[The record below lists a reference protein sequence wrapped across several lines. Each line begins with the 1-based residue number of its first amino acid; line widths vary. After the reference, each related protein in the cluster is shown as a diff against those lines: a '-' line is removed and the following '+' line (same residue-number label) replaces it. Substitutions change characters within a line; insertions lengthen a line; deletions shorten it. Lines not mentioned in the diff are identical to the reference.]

1 MNIGARKT
9 RIMIVDDHPI
19 VLEGLAQLINQQADL
34 VVCAKAGNAKQAL
47 EAVKKQHIDLAI
59 VDMLLKN
66 TTGIQVTKDIRLR
79 YPGLRVLILSM
90 SDEPYYIK
98 HAFQAG
104 AQGYITKDEVAD
116 EIISA
121 IRRVLNGKIY
131 LSARL
136 AEKFPRRTIDSIKA
150 GDLDDSVWE

>member
-1 MNIGARKT
+1 
-9 RIMIVDDHPI
+9 
-19 VLEGLAQLINQQADL
+19 
-34 VVCAKAGNAKQAL
+34 
-47 EAVKKQHIDLAI
+47 
-59 VDMLLKN
+59 
-66 TTGIQVTKDIRLR
+66 
-79 YPGLRVLILSM
+79 M

-116 EIISA
+116 EIIGA
-121 IRRVLNGKIY
+121 IRQVLNGKIY

-136 AEKFPRRTIDSIKA
+136 AKKFPRKTIDRIKA